1 MNNPYGVTKKEKE
14 LTPIEEKVTI
24 TPTMIDESEER
35 TEKKRDLSAIIP
47 KFEDTE
53 SNENSIELISQ
64 EKELKGDGAIS
75 IALINGDG
83 NITLTSNAA
92 LPEQIDFEER
102 KKEKQRNKGNKNKK
116 IKKKSKSAQK
126 FQNQMSI
133 MSLLVIIGLGIFWY
147 WYKNH
152 PTEKDFEPLTVIV
165 EIGDSLPIRVSS
177 YVKPGVGKD
186 IEDELQ
192 YGLDLSKVVL
202 EEVGDYE
209 FYVTYKGIEKTGT
222 VKIVDTTPPDLEIR
236 NVQIVEGG
244 IYDASSFVES
254 CKDPSGCNYSFQDS
268 ETEKKYNTNGV
279 YVVYVVA
286 TDAFQNSITK
296 KASLIIESQGTAEI
310 FKKQTGFDFNTG
322 YEISEKYT
330 LRFEQFS
337 NYSLLLSGTH
347 ERAYIYQDEEVYE
360 KAVQTY
366 NGEVNYICDD
376 SNKTI
381 TFRESVTT
389 IGSNYSRK
397 DDIEAYLLREGFVI
411 E

>member
-1 MNNPYGVTKKEKE
+1 MNPYGVKKEEKE
-14 LTPIEEKVTI
+14 LTPIEEEVTI

-35 TEKKRDLSAIIP
+35 PEKKRDLSAIIP
-47 KFEDTE
+47 KFEDMD
-53 SNENSIELISQ
+53 SNENSVELISQ

-92 LPEQIDFEER
+92 LPEQIDVEER
-102 KKEKQRNKGNKNKK
+102 KKEKQRNKGNKTKK
-116 IKKKSKSAQK
+116 VKKKSKSAQK

-133 MSLLVIIGLGIFWY
+133 MSLIIIIGLGIFWY

-152 PTEKDFEPLTVIV
+152 PTEKDFTPLTVTI

-186 IEDELQ
+186 IDDELQ

-209 FYVTYKGIEKTGT
+209 FTVTYKGIKKTGT
-222 VKIVDTTPPDLEIR
+222 VSIVDTTPPNLEIR
-236 NVQIVEGG
+236 NVQITEGDT
-244 IYDASSFVES
+244 YDASSFVES
-254 CKDPSGCNYSFQDS
+254 CKDPSGCNYSFQDT
-268 ETEKKYNTNGV
+268 ETEKRYTTNGV

-296 KASLIIESQGTAEI
+296 KASLIIESHGTAQI
-310 FKKQTGFDFNTG
+310 FKKETGFDFNTG

-330 LRFEQFS
+330 LRFEQYS
-337 NYSLLLSGTH
+337 TYSLLLSGTH

-360 KAVQTY
+360 KAAQIY

-381 TFRESVTT
+381 TFREAVTT

-397 DDIEAYLLREGFVI
+397 DDIETYLIREGFVM

>member
-209 FYVTYKGIEKTGT
+209 FYVTYKGI
-222 VKIVDTTPPDLEIR
+222 
-236 NVQIVEGG
+236 
-244 IYDASSFVES
+244 
-254 CKDPSGCNYSFQDS
+254 
-268 ETEKKYNTNGV
+268 
-279 YVVYVVA
+279 
-286 TDAFQNSITK
+286 
-296 KASLIIESQGTAEI
+296 
-310 FKKQTGFDFNTG
+310 
-322 YEISEKYT
+322 
-330 LRFEQFS
+330 
-337 NYSLLLSGTH
+337 
-347 ERAYIYQDEEVYE
+347 
-360 KAVQTY
+360 
-366 NGEVNYICDD
+366 
-376 SNKTI
+376 
-381 TFRESVTT
+381 
-389 IGSNYSRK
+389 
-397 DDIEAYLLREGFVI
+397 
-411 E
+411 